1 MPALDPASA
10 RLIEDLYLPGTNLRL
25 RKVTAPDGAV
35 ICKLGKKYPGAGLSS
50 RPMTNIYLDAAEYE
64 ALAALPA
71 VSLTKRR
78 HDVGEGFAI
87 DLFEGA
93 LAGLI
98 LAEVSADDDATLI
111 AIKAPDWCMTEV
123 TDDPAYAG
131 GTLAI
136 EGWHGKAPPRV
147 PGMEGDEA

>member
-1 MPALDPASA
+1 MPALDPGSA

-35 ICKLGKKYPGAGLSS
+35 TCKLGKKYPGAGLSS
-50 RPMTNIYLDAAEYE
+50 RPMTNIYLDTAEYG

-71 VSLTKRR
+71 ASLVKRR
-78 HDVGEGFAI
+78 FDVDDGFAI
-87 DLFEGA
+87 DMFEGS

-111 AIKAPDWCMTEV
+111 AIKAPVWCTIEV
-123 TDDPAYAG
+123 TDDRAYAG

-136 EGWHGKAPPRV
+136 EGWHGKAPPCV